1 VALGEPPRRVA
12 EKDPL
17 DVAVDDHAPAHRP
30 YSRRVELIEILER
43 RRMVRHYTGEPVPR
57 ETLERI
63 AQTVRRAPSG
73 GYSQGQRLVAVDD
86 PDVRARIA
94 ALIEEPEETEPW
106 ISSAPALIIVCCR
119 EGDYHERY
127 NRPDKLAA
135 TGGTE
140 LEWPAPY
147 WFVDAGAAMM
157 LVLLAAIDEGL
168 AAGVFGVTV
177 DKMAAFKQLLAIPED
192 VSVVAAITIG
202 QAAPDPEWSKRT
214 SRRSQPRRSFDE
226 IIRWNRWD

>member
-1 VALGEPPRRVA
+1 M
-12 EKDPL
+12 DF
-17 DVAVDDHAPAHRP
+17 D
-30 YSRRVELIEILER
+30 EILKQ
-43 RRMVRHYTGEPVPR
+43 RRMVRHYTDEPVPR

-73 GYSQGQRLVAVDD
+73 GYSQGQRLVVVVD
-86 PDVRARIA
+86 PEIRARIA
-94 ALIEEPEETEPW
+94 AIFEEPEDDKEPW
-106 ISSAPALIIVCCR
+106 ISSAPAIVVICCR
-119 EGDYHERY
+119 ENDYHERY

-157 LVLLAAIDEGL
+157 LLLLAAIDEGL

-177 DKMAAFKQLLAIPED
+177 EKMAEFKQLLAIPDD
-192 VSVVAAITIG
+192 VSVVACVTVG
-202 QAAPDPEWSKRT
+202 HPAPDPEWSKRT
-214 SRRSQPRRSFDE
+214 SRRTQPRRSFDE
-226 IIRWNRWD
+226 VIRWNRW